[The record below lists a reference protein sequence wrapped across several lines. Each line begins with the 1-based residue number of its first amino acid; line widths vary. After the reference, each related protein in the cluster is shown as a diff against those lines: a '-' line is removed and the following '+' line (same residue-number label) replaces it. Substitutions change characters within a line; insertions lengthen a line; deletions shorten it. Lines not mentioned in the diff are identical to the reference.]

1 MWEVGGAWDVESI
14 TGHNVDLMSGRIKC
28 RVKWALAPT
37 LGPKPLSFPA
47 NSPPLTTYIAR
58 ECNGVDPRMFYHS
71 GAVVQAPLTANS
83 LLPIMIKQAVVGWL
97 GVRHAVVA
105 APKLG
110 QGL

>member
-1 MWEVGGAWDVESI
+1 MAREMGASPNPWPETVE
-14 TGHNVDLMSGRIKC
+14 
-28 RVKWALAPT
+28 PT
-37 LGPKPLSFPA
+37 SYFPA

-83 LLPIMIKQAVVGWL
+83 LLPILIKQAVVGWL